1 MLTQSERR
9 EKIKAIIR
17 VASGNFMEMYDF
29 MVYGYYAIYI
39 AKTFFPMENEYA
51 SLMLSLGTFGAGFLM
66 RPFGAIV
73 LGAYMDRHGRRKGLI
88 LTLALMAVGTF
99 TIACTPGYDQIGLI
113 APVVVVLGRLL
124 QGLSAGVELGGVSVY
139 LAEIA
144 TPGNR
149 GFYCAWQS
157 ASQQVAVMFAAILGV
172 ILNQMLPVEQMTIWG
187 WRVPLVIGCLIIPL
201 ILILRRSLQETDVFK
216 ARVHRPSTKDVFRLV
231 ASNWQVVLYGAMMST
246 LTTTCFYLI
255 TAYTP
260 TFGKRVLNLTMQDSL
275 LVTLCVGLSNFMWLP
290 IGGALSDRI
299 GRRKMLLFFQI
310 MTPIAAYPM
319 MVWLTSDPS
328 FSRLLMVEL
337 FFSFIFG
344 TYNGAMI
351 PYLAEVMPPEV
362 RTSGFALAFSLATA
376 IFGGFTPAVS
386 TFLIHE
392 TGNRAM
398 PAVWLSLAA
407 ILGLIAVLC
416 LRHREKS
423 IASAKAHEVLT

>member
-9 EKIKAIIR
+9 EKIMAIIR

-66 RPFGAIV
+66 RPVGAIV

-88 LTLALMAVGTF
+88 LTLALMAIGTF
-99 TIACTPGYDQIGLI
+99 TIACTPGYDQIGLL
-113 APVVVVLGRLL
+113 APVVVVIGRLL

-157 ASQQVAVMFAAILGV
+157 ASQQIAVIFAAVLGV
-172 ILNQMLPVEQMTIWG
+172 VLNQMLPVEQMTIWG
-187 WRVPLVIGCLIIPL
+187 WRVPLIIGCLIIPL

-216 ARVHRPSTKDVFRLV
+216 ARTHRPSTKDVFRMV
-231 ASNWQVVLYGAMMST
+231 AANWQVVLYGAMMST

-310 MTPIAAYPM
+310 LTPLSAYPM
-319 MVWLTSDPS
+319 MLWLTNDPS

-392 TGNRAM
+392 TGNRAT
-398 PAVWLSLAA
+398 PALWLSLAA
-407 ILGLIAVLC
+407 ILGLIAVLG
-416 LRHREKS
+416 LRRREKT
-423 IASAKAHEVLT
+423 IASAKADSVLT

>member
-9 EKIKAIIR
+9 EKIMAIIR

-66 RPFGAIV
+66 RPVGAIV

-88 LTLALMAVGTF
+88 LTLALMAIGTF
-99 TIACTPGYDQIGLI
+99 TIACTPGYDQIGLL
-113 APVVVVLGRLL
+113 APVVVVIGRLL

-157 ASQQVAVMFAAILGV
+157 ASQQIAVIFAAVLGV
-172 ILNQMLPVEQMTIWG
+172 VLNQMLPVEQMTIWG
-187 WRVPLVIGCLIIPL
+187 WRVPLIIGCLIIPL

-216 ARVHRPSTKDVFRLV
+216 ARTHRPSTKEVFRMV
-231 ASNWQVVLYGAMMST
+231 AANWQVILYGAMMST

-310 MTPIAAYPM
+310 LTPLSAYPLM
-319 MVWLTSDPS
+319 LWLTNDPS

-392 TGNRAM
+392 TGNRAT
-398 PAVWLSLAA
+398 PALWLSLAA
-407 ILGLIAVLC
+407 ILGLIAVLG
-416 LRHREKS
+416 LRRREKT
-423 IASAKAHEVLT
+423 IASAKADSVLT

>member
-1 MLTQSERR
+1 M
-9 EKIKAIIR
+9 
-17 VASGNFMEMYDF
+17 VA
-29 MVYGYYAIYI
+29 A
-39 AKTFFPMENEYA
+39 
-51 SLMLSLGTFGAGFLM
+51 
-66 RPFGAIV
+66 
-73 LGAYMDRHGRRKGLI
+73 
-88 LTLALMAVGTF
+88 
-99 TIACTPGYDQIGLI
+99 
-113 APVVVVLGRLL
+113 
-124 QGLSAGVELGGVSVY
+124 
-139 LAEIA
+139 
-144 TPGNR
+144 
-149 GFYCAWQS
+149 
-157 ASQQVAVMFAAILGV
+157 
-172 ILNQMLPVEQMTIWG
+172 
-187 WRVPLVIGCLIIPL
+187 
-201 ILILRRSLQETDVFK
+201 
-216 ARVHRPSTKDVFRLV
+216 
-231 ASNWQVVLYGAMMST
+231 NWQVILYGAMMST

-310 MTPIAAYPM
+310 LTPLSAYPLM
-319 MVWLTSDPS
+319 LWLTNDPS

-392 TGNRAM
+392 TGNRAT
-398 PAVWLSLAA
+398 PALWLSLAA
-407 ILGLIAVLC
+407 ILGLIAVLG
-416 LRHREKS
+416 LRRREKT
-423 IASAKAHEVLT
+423 IASAKADSVLT